1 MGFENISV
9 KEIAKN
15 VQKIIPSKIVKK
27 DKNDPRSYRM
37 NSDKLIKVGFKR
49 KFNNLNAI
57 KDLKKK
63 FDEGFKPSIQNWNL
77 KLLLKKKVIT
87 KYNA

>member
-1 MGFENISV
+1 
-9 KEIAKN
+9 
-15 VQKIIPSKIVKK
+15 
-27 DKNDPRSYRM
+27 M

-87 KYNA
+87 KYTA